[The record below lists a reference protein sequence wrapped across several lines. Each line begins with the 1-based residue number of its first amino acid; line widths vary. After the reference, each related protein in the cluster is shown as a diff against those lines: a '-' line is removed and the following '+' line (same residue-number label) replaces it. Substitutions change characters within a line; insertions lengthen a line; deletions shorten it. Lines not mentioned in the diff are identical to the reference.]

1 LRQLSNLEVEN
12 RQIHDKNR
20 ELVRQLLELTSP
32 GGSWRDQLEDSDLE
46 AQLDALDAK
55 QQKSEA
61 RWEVMKNVASAIVVG
76 SGVNWANDERLSALV
91 LDESGD

>member
-1 LRQLSNLEVEN
+1 MEN

>member
-1 LRQLSNLEVEN
+1 VEN